1 MADREQLTSI
11 GRLLADCRRGLRRI
25 APAEFDLAVASG
37 ALVVDVR
44 PGGIRHRFG
53 ELEGAMVVGLNVL
66 EWRLAPDSPDRI
78 VDLGPEDV
86 VLLVCQQGF
95 SSSLAAHRL
104 QLLGLGGATDLVGGY
119 EALVEYRSAAASRSA
134 TD

>member
-1 MADREQLTSI
+1 MANREQLTSTDW
-11 GRLLADCRRGLRRI
+11 LLAECRRELRRV
-25 APAEFDLAVASG
+25 APADFDRAVAAG

-44 PGGIRHRFG
+44 PSEIRQQFG
-53 ELEGAMVVGLNVL
+53 ELEGAMVIGLNVL

-78 VDLGPEDV
+78 VDVGPDDV

-104 QLLGLGGATDLVGGY
+104 RLLGLGGATDLVGGY
-119 EALVEYRSAAASRSA
+119 MALAEYRSGAAGAFP